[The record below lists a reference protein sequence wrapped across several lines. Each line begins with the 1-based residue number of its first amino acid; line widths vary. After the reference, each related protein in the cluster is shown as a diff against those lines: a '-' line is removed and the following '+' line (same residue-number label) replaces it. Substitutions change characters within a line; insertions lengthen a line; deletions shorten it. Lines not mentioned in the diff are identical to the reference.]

1 MARPKR
7 FELLTPRFV
16 VCFFRPETIAYLVSN
31 DLHGLRPFERLMPAD
46 HRKAG
51 ISSLS
56 SETLPFFDTCVN
68 LANGI
73 AQEAGKRR
81 LPGVA
86 VKSVSGL
93 FEFDTVE

>member
-31 DLHGLRPFERLMPAD
+31 DLHGHWPFERLMPAD
-46 HRKAG
+46 HCKAE

-68 LANGI
+68 LADGI